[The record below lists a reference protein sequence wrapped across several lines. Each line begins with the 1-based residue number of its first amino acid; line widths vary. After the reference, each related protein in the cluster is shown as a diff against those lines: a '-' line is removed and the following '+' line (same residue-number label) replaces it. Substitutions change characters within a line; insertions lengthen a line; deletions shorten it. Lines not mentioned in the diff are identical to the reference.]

1 MDPLTHMALGGA
13 LAHAVMS
20 RRCRFALLA
29 GAAGALLP
37 DADVF
42 LAGQGSSVAGYVL
55 HRHFTHALVLIPVM
69 ALIAAAPF
77 ALFRSTRAH
86 WPGIYLASL
95 LGAATHG
102 LLDAATAY
110 GTHLLWPFSNAR
122 VSWDVVS
129 VIDPA
134 FTAILLIGLLLALR
148 RKTIRPAWLALAGCA
163 LYMGF
168 AAMQHERAL
177 SAQRQLAESRGQTV
191 ERSRA
196 IPLLGH
202 MFAWRSVYQHDGVLY
217 ADAIRLLPFTAPRIR
232 SGETVPLLRIDD
244 ATLAHASP
252 QAAQDLRL
260 FAHFADG
267 FIARIPGRPDLIG
280 DMRYATPANS
290 FRPLW
295 GVRYDPADAGAEPT
309 LIHLAREDVR
319 GRLRLLWRDI
329 RGETRAIGQVK
340 QAD

>member
-1 MDPLTHMALGGA
+1 M
-13 LAHAVMS
+13 
-20 RRCRFALLA
+20 
-29 GAAGALLP
+29 
-37 DADVF
+37 
-42 LAGQGSSVAGYVL
+42 
-55 HRHFTHALVLIPVM
+55 
-69 ALIAAAPF
+69 
-77 ALFRSTRAH
+77 LFR
-86 WPGIYLASL
+86 
-95 LGAATHG
+95 
-102 LLDAATAY
+102 
-110 GTHLLWPFSNAR
+110 
-122 VSWDVVS
+122 S

>member
-69 ALIAAAPF
+69 
-77 ALFRSTRAH
+77 
-86 WPGIYLASL
+86 
-95 LGAATHG
+95 
-102 LLDAATAY
+102 
-110 GTHLLWPFSNAR
+110 
-122 VSWDVVS
+122 
-129 VIDPA
+129 
-134 FTAILLIGLLLALR
+134 
-148 RKTIRPAWLALAGCA
+148 
-163 LYMGF
+163 
-168 AAMQHERAL
+168 QHQRAL

-191 ERSRA
+191 ERGRA

-202 MFAWRSVYQHDGVLY
+202 MFAWRSVYQHDGVLH

-232 SGETVPLLRIDD
+232 SGETVPILRIDD

-252 QAAQDLRL
+252 QAVLDLRL

-267 FIARIPGRPDLIG
+267 YIARTPGRPDLIG

-295 GVRYDPADAGAEPT
+295 AVRYDPADAEAEPA
-309 LIHLAREDVR
+309 LVHLAREDVR

-329 RGETRAIGQVK
+329 RGETRAIRQAK
-340 QAD
+340 QAG